1 MALKSA
7 FLLFLIIVL
16 SQYFNET
23 YASGKYLQDTVFQ
36 YNSKLNKE
44 KLESLKSSDKY
55 VYSLEESQTNWWSDF
70 KEWLALQWKKIFG
83 EEFDT
88 NSFWGKFFD
97 ILPYIILAIAVV
109 LLVWFI
115 TRSNPGNQIMR
126 QHQNSK
132 VILTEE
138 DELLMKRNL
147 DKLANEAIDQKNY
160 RLAVRYLYLNCI
172 KRLDIK
178 NIIRYAN
185 DKTNYEYIKEIEFS
199 EISKTFNKL
208 TLVYEQI
215 WYGQLIF
222 DKTYFQHFKD
232 EYDKFHQSLE
242 NKQYAKA

>member
-1 MALKSA
+1 MRFKTVIFLF
-7 FLLFLIIVL
+7 FLLFSKVHFSYTIGSNDISKSIVYQDDSIIDE
-16 SQYFNET
+16 Q
-23 YASGKYLQDTVFQ
+23 
-36 YNSKLNKE
+36 
-44 KLESLKSSDKY
+44 KLEFIKDNY
-55 VYSLEESQTNWWSDF
+55 DYSIEETQTNWWTEF
-70 KEWLALQWKKIFG
+70 KEWLAIQWQRIFG
-83 EEFDT
+83 EPFDPD
-88 NSFWGKFFD
+88 SFWGKFFEV
-97 ILPYIILAIAVV
+97 LPYIVLAIALV

-115 TRSNPGNQIMR
+115 ATSNPGNQIMR
-126 QHQNSK
+126 QYQNSR

-147 DKLANEAIDQKNY
+147 DKLANEAIDQKDF

-185 DKTNYEYIKEIEFS
+185 DKTNYEYIKEIQFS
-199 EISKTFNKL
+199 EISNTFRTL

-215 WYGQLIF
+215 WYGQLVF
-222 DKTYFQHFKD
+222 DETYFQQFKD